1 MTAKK
6 RQSRI
11 FAIIFFLQMYI
22 YDCDIMIWIKIS
34 LSVAGYQ
41 LFSLRA
47 RARKALSSFKRKLF
61 TSNELIDI
69 VRI

>member
-61 TSNELIDI
+61 T
-69 VRI
+69 